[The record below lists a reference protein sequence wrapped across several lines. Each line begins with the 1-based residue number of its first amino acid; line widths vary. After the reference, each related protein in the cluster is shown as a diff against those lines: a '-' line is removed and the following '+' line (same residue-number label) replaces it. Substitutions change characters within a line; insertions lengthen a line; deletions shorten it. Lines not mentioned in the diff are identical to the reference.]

1 MHRNV
6 FVTVL
11 IVVIALLVGCSSTV
25 EAPAGQQ
32 RSEPTEAATVQATVA
47 KEAAPEPTD
56 TAAPAEP
63 TETTT
68 GQPEDA
74 ATQEPEAEPT
84 PTEEQPTAEP
94 LPTATDGPQF
104 NGEYEETFYR
114 GLATAPI
121 TMIDYSDFL

>member
-1 MHRNV
+1 MRRYTLV
-6 FVTVL
+6 AIL
-11 IVVIALLVGCSSTV
+11 SLVIALLVGCSSTV
-25 EAPAGQQ
+25 EAPAGGQDADLAQ
-32 RSEPTEAATVQATVA
+32 EAAAQNSPAEESA
-47 KEAAPEPTD
+47 PAAAD
-56 TAAPAEP
+56 SAAPAEP